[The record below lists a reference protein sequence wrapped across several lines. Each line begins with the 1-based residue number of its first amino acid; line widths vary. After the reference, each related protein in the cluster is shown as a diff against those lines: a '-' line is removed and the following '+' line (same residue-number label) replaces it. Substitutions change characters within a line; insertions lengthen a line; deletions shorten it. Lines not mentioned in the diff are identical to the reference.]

1 MVAVTSQGVMVTYRY
16 ADMLCLFV
24 ASVANND
31 RSKCTRQ
38 DGIDA
43 AVATMLSS
51 LFSGPYGWRS
61 AEYQVLG
68 VQLWVVN
75 VF

>member
-1 MVAVTSQGVMVTYRY
+1 VVAVTSQGVMVTYRY

-31 RSKCTRQ
+31 RSRSTRR

-61 AEYQVLG
+61 AEYQVMG
-68 VQLWVVN
+68 EQSRVVN